1 MSVRIASLLLAGVVG
16 GSALAAAAQAPV
28 GSSQIIAVQG
38 SRVGASVT
46 LGGTVVP
53 RKEVTLSAQVPGRIE
68 FIAGTEGDHFK
79 KGDLL
84 VGIDDDELLAQRRSA
99 MAELASADAQVRNAG
114 VQYSRELIAPQSQ
127 SPSTMPGMGMPSLF
141 DQFFTRNMGSVM
153 GKGKPGLERHADLY
167 GIGTQM
173 EQARNAMMRAQS
185 SIQAIDA
192 KLRDARSQAPF
203 DGVIVKKL
211 VEEGDTVQP
220 GMPLL
225 GYADVDS
232 LQIKVEVPA
241 RHVSALNKG
250 MVVPAKLDVSDV
262 LVHVRVNQIFPMA
275 DVQRHTVTVKL
286 DIPKGAPAAPGM
298 YAEVRIPDPTA
309 PARSLAIVPKASL
322 VRRGS
327 LHAVFVVNDEN
338 RTELRLV
345 RKGDEVNRDYVSILS
360 GLKPNERIV
369 SNPRP
374 GMASGWVPQP

>member
-1 MSVRIASLLLAGVVG
+1 MSVRIASLLFAGVVG
-16 GSALAAAAQAPV
+16 CSALAVAAQAPLS
-28 GSSQIIAVQG
+28 GSQIITVQG
-38 SRVGASVT
+38 SRVGSSIT

-53 RKEVTLSAQVPGRIE
+53 RKEVTLSAQLPGRVE
-68 FIAGTEGDHFK
+68 YIAGTEGDRFK
-79 KGDLL
+79 EGDLL
-84 VGIDDDELLAQRRSA
+84 VALGDDELLAQRRA
-99 MAELASADAQVRNAG
+99 AVAEYANADASARNAG
-114 VQYSRELIAPQSQ
+114 VQYSRELIAPQSE

-141 DQFFTRNMGSVM
+141 DQFFTRNMGSMV

-173 EQARNAMMRAQS
+173 EQARNSMMRAQS

-192 KLRDARSQAPF
+192 KLRDTRSVAPF

-225 GYADVDS
+225 GFADVDA

-241 RHVSALNKG
+241 RHVAALNRG

-262 LVHVRVNQIFPMA
+262 VVHVRVNQIFPMA
-275 DVQRHTVTVKL
+275 DVQRHTVTVKF
-286 DIPKGAPAAPGM
+286 DIPQGAPAAPGM
-298 YAEVRIPDPTA
+298 YAEVRIQDPTA
-309 PARSLAIVPKASL
+309 PARNLAVVPKSAL

-327 LHAVFVVNDEN
+327 LHAVFVINNEN

-345 RKGDEVNRDYVSILS
+345 RKGDEVDRDYVSILS
-360 GLKPNERIV
+360 GLKPNERIIA
-369 SNPRP
+369 NPQP
-374 GMASGWVPQP
+374 GMASGWIPQP